1 MRGRNRDADIE
12 DRLVDAERKGESGT
26 NGKSSIET
34 YILPYGNQ
42 IASGKLLDNRR
53 SYSDNVEGWESV
65 GGRKGGSGW
74 RGCMYAYG

>member
-1 MRGRNRDADIE
+1 MQRGK
-12 DRLVDAERKGESGT
+12 ERVGQMGRVVLKH
-26 NGKSSIET
+26 
-34 YILPYGNQ
+34 ILPYGNQ